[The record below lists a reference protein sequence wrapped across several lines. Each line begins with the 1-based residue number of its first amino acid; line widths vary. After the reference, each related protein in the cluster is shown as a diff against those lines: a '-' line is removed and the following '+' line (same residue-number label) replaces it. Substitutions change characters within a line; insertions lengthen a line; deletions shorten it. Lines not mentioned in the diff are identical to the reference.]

1 MKGRSREC
9 LCKRDIIMVK
19 CDRCLKEYDKLEK
32 VTYHVNSKDGVI
44 EFPAQYCAE
53 CADECEHIVKQLQ
66 NEN

>member
-1 MKGRSREC
+1 MKRRSRVC

-44 EFPAQYCAE
+44 EFPAQYCAK
-53 CADECEHIVKQLQ
+53 CADECEKVVKDLQ
-66 NEN
+66 NED